1 MISTRYCPG
10 VQPSG
15 KPKTE
20 TIIKSIHDINAK
32 HGSVKVVYPLSAVWS
47 TPKGFWYF
55 DEGQRSTGPCSGR
68 LEGFA
73 DIGAKKTDEL
83 LEPSDDEAEEVEV

>member
-1 MISTRYCPG
+1 MISTRYCV

-47 TPKGFWYF
+47 TPKGFRYF
-55 DEGQRSTGPCSGR
+55 DEGQRVLVRVQDAS
-68 LEGFA
+68 EGFC
-73 DIGAKKTDEL
+73 
-83 LEPSDDEAEEVEV
+83 